1 MTAEEKKVIFAS
13 SLGTVFEWY
22 DFYLYGS
29 LAAIIG
35 ARLLAKVGTVLLLAR
50 PSGLGWRQ
58 SLGLGLALQPA
69 SSLPLLLTMGDASGI
84 GPEIIGKAWAVR
96 EAQGLLWRLVADG
109 ALPEGERLRLLALRG
124 APTDGDAVRA
134 IEAGGGAQ

>member
-1 MTAEEKKVIFAS
+1 MLARVCQLLCDGTTFA
-13 SLGTVFEWY
+13 
-22 DFYLYGS
+22 
-29 LAAIIG
+29 G
-35 ARLLAKVGTVLLLAR
+35 ARLCHALGPDFSVRVVNAWLAGLPPDARADAMLVLERLFVELY
-50 PSGLGWRQ
+50 
-58 SLGLGLALQPA
+58 
-69 SSLPLLLTMGDASGI
+69 TDATGSFSI
-84 GPEIIGKAWAVR
+84 AAAVRSPAVR